1 MKAWFDQLAPRE
13 RMILAAGGVVA
24 LILILYTL
32 VWAPLVRDVERLE
45 ASLEEQTRAAA
56 WMRRAAREVA
66 ILNRGGSSAS
76 ASDGRPLLTL
86 VEQTARNAGLGAA
99 LNRVEPQGSGTAG
112 VWLQNAAFDDLINWL
127 GSIDAEL
134 GVRVDSLVAD
144 PQDTPGRV
152 NVRLV
157 LSRGGGA

>member
-1 MKAWFDQLAPRE
+1 MRQWFEQLAPRE
-13 RMILAAGGVVA
+13 R
-24 LILILYTL
+24 LILGAGAVIVLILVLYA
-32 VWAPLVRDVERLE
+32 VIWSPLVHDVERLE
-45 ASLEEQTRAAA
+45 ASLEEQSRSAA
-56 WMRRAAREVA
+56 WMRQAAREVST
-66 ILNRGGSSAS
+66 LNRGASGGS

-86 VEQTARNAGLGAA
+86 VEQTARTAGLGAA

-127 GSIDAEL
+127 GQIDAEL
-134 GVRVDSLVAD
+134 GVRVDSMVAD

-157 LSRGGGA
+157 LSRGDGP